1 MSKCQ
6 ISPITS
12 HEELI
17 KAIGLTSGGV
27 GIQEY
32 ETTNISD
39 FLEWYKVDTSF
50 CTEEGKLI
58 AQQVI
63 AFLQESHKEE
73 ITLLIPPLTSDK
85 EAYLYA
91 YVDALVEA
99 LNKLGEH

>member
-32 ETTNISD
+32 ETRNTLD
-39 FLEWYKVDTSF
+39 FLAWYRVDTSF
-50 CTEEGKLI
+50 CSEEGKQI

-63 AFLQESHKEE
+63 EFLQSQDSQEE
-73 ITLLIPPLTSDK
+73 
-85 EAYLYA
+85 EHLYE
-91 YVDALVEA
+91 YVDAFAEA
-99 LNKLGEH
+99 LAKLGEH

>member
-1 MSKCQ
+1 MGKCQ

-27 GIQEY
+27 GIEQY
-32 ETTNISD
+32 ETNNISD
-39 FLEWYKVDTSF
+39 FLEWYKIDTSF
-50 CTEEGKLI
+50 CSEESKLI

-63 AFLQESHKEE
+63 AFLQDYKEE
-73 ITLLIPPLTSDK
+73 IEFLIPPLTSDK

-91 YVDALVEA
+91 YVDALAEA